1 MTQLLPGAVAS
12 RQSQIILPGARD
24 ATVVIAGAGML
35 GSWTAHA
42 LVRMVAKVIMFDGA
56 DLVEDV
62 NTGNQAYNGMHVGMG
77 KGEALSASLYGLPI
91 EAVAEKFPPDPT
103 IPRAIAEGLV
113 VVSCV
118 DDLAARKAI
127 AEWAL
132 ANNADLFID
141 TRAQGET
148 AAVLCVPL
156 RSPLGSDEGE
166 ERLAEYMA
174 GVPEESEV
182 EDVACGMTG
191 TAFVG
196 MWVAQRVAMSINNHY
211 RGLDNPA
218 MIVYHVGQG
227 IEVTRE
233 MYGAKPDAEVQ
244 GSDVIPSLPGVV
256 HTNRP
261 GGIEIGTPT

>member
-1 MTQLLPGAVAS
+1 MTQLLPGTVAS

-42 LVRMVAKVIMFDGA
+42 LVRMCQQVTVYDGE
-56 DLVEDV
+56 DTVEDV
-62 NTGNQAYNGMHVGMG
+62 NTGNQAYNGMHVDMG
-77 KGEALSASLYGLPI
+77 KGEALSLSLYGLPL
-91 EAVAEKFPPDPT
+91 EPVAKLFPEPT
-103 IPRAIAEGLV
+103 TLPPLASQGRWNV

-118 DDLAARKAI
+118 DDLQARSAI
-127 AEWAL
+127 AQWAMDYR
-132 ANNADLFID
+132 ADLFID

-148 AAVLCVPL
+148 AAVLCIPL
-156 RSPLGSDEGE
+156 AGPFGDD
-166 ERLAEYMA
+166 RLTNYLRAI
-174 GVPEESEV
+174 PEESEV

-211 RGLDNPA
+211 RGVDNPA
-218 MIVYHVGQG
+218 KIVYHVGQG

-233 MYGAKPDAEVQ
+233 MYGEAD
-244 GSDVIPSLPGVV
+244 
-256 HTNRP
+256 
-261 GGIEIGTPT
+261 

>member
-1 MTQLLPGAVAS
+1 MSQLLPGAVAS

-42 LVRMVAKVIMFDGA
+42 LARMVAKVTMFDGA
-56 DLVEDV
+56 DMVEDV

-77 KGEALSASLYGLPI
+77 KGEVLSASLYGLPI
-91 EAVAEKFPPDPT
+91 EAVAEKFPPQPSPGEWASWKAGGVDPCYN
-103 IPRAIAEGLV
+103 V

-118 DDLAARKAI
+118 DDLAARKEI
-127 AEWAL
+127 AAWAFDTH
-132 ANNADLFID
+132 ADLFID

-156 RSPLGSDEGE
+156 NKENGE
-166 ERLAEYMA
+166 DRIDAFVRA
-174 GVPEESEV
+174 VPREDTV
-182 EDVACGMTG
+182 DDVACGMTG

-211 RGLDNPA
+211 RGVDNPSK
-218 MIVYHVGQG
+218 IVYHVGQG

-233 MYGAKPDAEVQ
+233 MYGQQQQLVELDFPQVE
-244 GSDVIPSLPGVV
+244 GVV
-256 HTNRP
+256 
-261 GGIEIGTPT
+261 GTQ

>member
-1 MTQLLPGAVAS
+1 MSQLLPGAVAS

-24 ATVVIAGAGML
+24 ATVIIAGAGML

-56 DLVEDV
+56 DTVEDV
-62 NTGNQAYNGMHVGMG
+62 NTGNQAYNAMNVEQG
-77 KGEALSASLYGLPI
+77 KGEALGLSLYGLPYDQI
-91 EAVAEKFPPDPT
+91 PTKFPAGCDEPVD
-103 IPRAIAEGLV
+103 V

-118 DDLAARKAI
+118 DDLHARLCI
-127 AEWAL
+127 AEWA
-132 ANNADLFID
+132 ADHNVALFID

-166 ERLAEYMA
+166 ERLTEYMA
-174 GVPEESEV
+174 GVPEEGEV

-211 RGLDNPA
+211 RGVDNPA
-218 MIVYHVGQG
+218 KIVYHVGQG

-233 MYGAKPDAEVQ
+233 MYGEEVVTDAE
-244 GSDVIPSLPGVV
+244 PW
-256 HTNRP
+256 
-261 GGIEIGTPT
+261 

>member
-1 MTQLLPGAVAS
+1 MTQLLPGTVAS

-42 LVRMVAKVIMFDGA
+42 LARMCAKVVLFDGA

-62 NTGNQAYNGMHVGMG
+62 NTGNQAFNGMHVGMG
-77 KGEALSASLYGLPI
+77 KGEALGTSLYGLPY
-91 EAVAEKFPPDPT
+91 EQVPELFPFPYDGPCN
-103 IPRAIAEGLV
+103 V

-118 DDLAARKAI
+118 DNLQSRRDIAA
-127 AEWAL
+127 WA
-132 ANNADLFID
+132 ASTPGVELFID

-148 AAVLCVPL
+148 AAVLCMPL
-156 RSPLGSDEGE
+156 SPEIRDTV
-166 ERLAEYMA
+166 RLDAYLQDIPKEN
-174 GVPEESEV
+174 EV

-196 MWVAQRVAMSINNHY
+196 MWVAQRVAMSINNFY
-211 RGLDNPA
+211 RGVDNPA
-218 MIVYHVGQG
+218 KLVYHVGQG

-233 MYGAKPDAEVQ
+233 MYGAGDETCDDCGAQVDTIIGCPDGAEICQ
-244 GSDVIPSLPGVV
+244 ACFDAGA
-256 HTNRP
+256 H
-261 GGIEIGTPT
+261 